1 MSKLPPRHQLAALFA
16 LALLSSVIPSAAQE
30 QSSIALDSIDRSS
43 IVAGEVLVRFKPG
56 VSAETRDQVL
66 ALVGGVLVAPLESV
80 DTVIAKVPAGT
91 EISAAES
98 LAVDPNVIAA
108 EPVIEEAAVSP

>member
-1 MSKLPPRHQLAALFA
+1 MSKLLSRHQLAAL
-16 LALLSSVIPSAAQE
+16 LALTLMSSVSRSAAQE
-30 QSSIALDSIDRSS
+30 QSSIALDAIDPST
-43 IVAGEVLVRFKPG
+43 IVAGEVLVQFKPG

-66 ALVGGVLVAPLESV
+66 ALVGGVLVAPRESV

-91 EISAAES
+91 EIAAADS

-108 EPVIEEAAVSP
+108 APVIEEAAASP